1 MEILTVGYPLSVFLR
16 FTGRTGKFVEYTS
29 GMTDFILAEV
39 LLAFISNDKS
49 EQQMKNIG
57 YLILFSG
64 FLMVGLARCTDGDTE
79 IGNNW
84 VTVHSRVIVVDTCTV
99 DVSTVLLD
107 SIPTSAGGRVFAGV
121 RRSPLWGII
130 RASTYM
136 TFSVTDDFSKNSSP
150 EYAED
155 FRFDSLTLYMVP
167 DSMFCGDTLS
177 RMKLCVYRLTEQVE
191 LNDDDELYG
200 HSEFVCEP
208 AALADKEFYPQPLR
222 GKALE
227 IRLPDELGKDFLN
240 LLVDRD
246 EKMDDDDNFR
256 KYFNGLLLKSDDAS
270 EAILGFKGS
279 DSICMMKL
287 YYRTAGYSEDEEHV
301 VNFKLDSS
309 LMFTHVDVDRSG
321 TPLEEL
327 SLKNEELHSSR
338 SDDKAFAQGL
348 TGIYTK
354 IGFPYL
360 NNLRSLG
367 DHCKAI
373 EAELRIYPLAGSY
386 NKQNYS
392 FLPSTMNLYISDE
405 NNISTGSAI
414 VDSEGEDLQTGSFT
428 YDEQFPEKTYYTYDI
443 TDFINDQLGK
453 IGVNVRFLQMI
464 DPEYGYTLGELVIGN
479 QNNDIENIEL
489 RIKLAIYD
497 EK

>member
-1 MEILTVGYPLSVFLR
+1 
-16 FTGRTGKFVEYTS
+16 
-29 GMTDFILAEV
+29 
-39 LLAFISNDKS
+39 
-49 EQQMKNIG
+49 MKITE

-64 FLMVGLARCTDGDTE
+64 FLTACLTGCTDGSTE

-84 VTVHSRVIVVDTCTV
+84 VTVHSRVIVIDTCTV

-107 SIPTSAGGRVFAGV
+107 SIPTSAGGRVFAGI
-121 RRSPLWGII
+121 RRSSLWGTT

-136 TFSVTDDFSKNSSP
+136 TFSVTGDFSKSSSP

-191 LNDDDELYG
+191 PNDDDELYG
-200 HSEFVCEP
+200 HSEFACDP
-208 AALADKEFYPQPLR
+208 AALAEKEFFPQPLR
-222 GKALE
+222 GKGVE
-227 IRLPDELGKDFLN
+227 IRLPDELGREFLD
-240 LLVDRD
+240 LLVDED
-246 EKMDDDDNFR
+246 DKMDDNDNFR

-287 YYRTAGYSEDEEHV
+287 YYRTAGYSEAEEHV
-301 VNFKLDSS
+301 VDFKLDSS
-309 LMFTHVDVDRSG
+309 LMFTHVEVDRSG
-321 TPLEEL
+321 TPLEEI
-327 SLKNEELHSSR
+327 SRKNEEVHSSR
-338 SDDKAFAQGL
+338 SGDKAFAQGL

-373 EAELRIYPLAGSY
+373 AAELRVYPLAGSY
-386 NKQNYS
+386 NKRNYS
-392 FLPSTMNLYISDE
+392 SLPSTMNLYISDE

-414 VDSEGEDLQTGSFT
+414 VDSEGENLQTGSFT

-453 IGVNVRFLQMI
+453 IGVNIRFLQMI
-464 DPEYGYTLGELVIGN
+464 DPEYGYTLNELVLGN

-489 RIKLAIYD
+489 RIKLAIYN